1 MANDIYSKGSIIT
14 DEQFA
19 PFNRY
24 IDVNG
29 LRMFVLDKVKDEFV
43 LDVANTFE
51 AMFPQSSDSIDLA
64 SQQLILQSMS
74 DYKHFQRI
82 GYIGPPDNG
91 EPASAPLSG
100 GWEFAQDLSL
110 IHI

>member
-1 MANDIYSKGSIIT
+1 MVNDIYSKGSIIA

-43 LDVANTFE
+43 LDVANTF
-51 AMFPQSSDSIDLA
+51 
-64 SQQLILQSMS
+64 
-74 DYKHFQRI
+74 
-82 GYIGPPDNG
+82 
-91 EPASAPLSG
+91 
-100 GWEFAQDLSL
+100 
-110 IHI
+110 

>member
-1 MANDIYSKGSIIT
+1 MTSDIYEKGSIIT
-14 DEQFA
+14 DEQFV

-29 LRMFVLDKVKDEFV
+29 LRMFVLDKVQDEFV

-51 AMFPQSSDSIDLA
+51 AMFPQNSDSIDLT
-64 SQQLILQSMS
+64 SQQLLLQNMK

-82 GYIGPPDNG
+82 GYIGPPEDG

-100 GWEFAQDLSL
+100 DLSL